1 MFVLEVKQNT
11 YVNAYDSTT
20 KQDLGDESGE
30 YELQPGSYPIREFD
44 VDINQ
49 VYCMT
54 IIKDNKLI
62 QIEFCDDCEDDDSLT
77 NYLEIKYLK
86 GGKQCLE

>member
-11 YVNAYDSTT
+11 YVNAFDSTT

-49 VYCMT
+49 VCCMT
-54 IIKDNKLI
+54 IIKDNKPIEI
-62 QIEFCDDCEDDDSLT
+62 QFLDEGDEADDPLT
-77 NYLEIKYLK
+77 DYLEIKYLK
-86 GGKQCLE
+86 QFNF

>member
-11 YVNAYDSTT
+11 YVNACDSTT
-20 KQDLGDESGE
+20 KQDLGNESGE
-30 YELQPGSYPIREFD
+30 YELQPGSYPICEFD

-49 VYCMT
+49 VYYMT
-54 IIKDNKLI
+54 IIKDNKPIEI
-62 QIEFCDDCEDDDSLT
+62 QFFDDCEDDDPLT

-86 GGKQCLE
+86 Q

>member
-11 YVNAYDSTT
+11 YVNAFDSTT
-20 KQDLGDESGE
+20 KQELGDESGE
-30 YELQPGSYPIREFD
+30 YELQPGLYPIREFD
-44 VDINQ
+44 VDINE

-62 QIEFCDDCEDDDSLT
+62 EIQFGDYCEDDDSLT
-77 NYLEIKYLK
+77 NYLEIKYSK
-86 GGKQCLE
+86 GGKQ

>member
-11 YVNAYDSTT
+11 YVNACDSTT

-30 YELQPGSYPIREFD
+30 YELQPGLYPIREFD

-54 IIKDNKLI
+54 IIKDNKHIEI
-62 QIEFCDDCEDDDSLT
+62 QFCDDCEDDDPLT
-77 NYLEIKYLK
+77 NYLEIKYS
-86 GGKQCLE
+86 KQFNL

>member
-11 YVNAYDSTT
+11 YVNAYDSKT

-30 YELQPGSYPIREFD
+30 YELQPGLYPIREFD
-44 VDINQ
+44 VDINE

-62 QIEFCDDCEDDDSLT
+62 EIQFGDYCEDDDSLA

-86 GGKQCLE
+86 QFNL

>member
-11 YVNAYDSTT
+11 YVNAFDSIT
-20 KQDLGDESGE
+20 KKDLGNDSGE
-30 YELQPGSYPIREFD
+30 YELQPGLYPIREFD
-44 VDINQ
+44 ENVNE

-54 IIKDNKLI
+54 IIKDNKPIEI
-62 QIEFCDDCEDDDSLT
+62 QFGDYCEDDDPLT

-86 GGKQCLE
+86 QQNL

>member
-11 YVNAYDSTT
+11 YVNAFDSTT
-20 KQDLGDESGE
+20 KQKLGDESGE
-30 YELQPGSYPIREFD
+30 YELQPGLYPIREFD
-44 VDINQ
+44 VDINE

-62 QIEFCDDCEDDDSLT
+62 EIQFGDYCEDDDSLT
-77 NYLEIKYLK
+77 NYLEIKYSK
-86 GGKQCLE
+86 GGK

>member
-11 YVNAYDSTT
+11 YVNAFDSTT
-20 KQDLGDESGE
+20 EQDLGDESGE
-30 YELQPGSYPIREFD
+30 YELQPGLYSIREFD
-44 VDINQ
+44 VDINE

-54 IIKDNKLI
+54 IIKDNKPIEI
-62 QIEFCDDCEDDDSLT
+62 QFGDYCEDDDSLT

-86 GGKQCLE
+86 QFNL

>member
-1 MFVLEVKQNT
+1 MFFEVKQNT
-11 YVNAYDSTT
+11 YVNACDSTT

-30 YELQPGSYPIREFD
+30 YELQPGLYPIREFD
-44 VDINQ
+44 VDINE

-62 QIEFCDDCEDDDSLT
+62 EIQFGDYCEDDDSLT
-77 NYLEIKYLK
+77 NYLEIKYSK
-86 GGKQCLE
+86 GGK

>member
-1 MFVLEVKQNT
+1 MFVLEVKQNI
-11 YVNAYDSTT
+11 YVNAYDSKT
-20 KQDLGDESGE
+20 KQDLGNDSGE
-30 YELQPGSYPIREFD
+30 YKLQPGLYPIREFD

-62 QIEFCDDCEDDDSLT
+62 QIQFFDDCEDDDSLT

-86 GGKQCLE
+86 GDKS

>member
-1 MFVLEVKQNT
+1 M
-11 YVNAYDSTT
+11 
-20 KQDLGDESGE
+20 
-30 YELQPGSYPIREFD
+30 QPGLYPIREFD

-54 IIKDNKLI
+54 IIKDNKPIEI
-62 QIEFCDDCEDDDSLT
+62 QFGDYCEDDDSLT

-86 GGKQCLE
+86 QFNL

>member
-11 YVNAYDSTT
+11 YVNAYDSKT
-20 KQDLGDESGE
+20 KQDLGNDTGE
-30 YELQPGSYPIREFD
+30 YKLQPGLYPIREFD

-62 QIEFCDDCEDDDSLT
+62 EIQFCDDCEDDDPLT

-86 GGKQCLE
+86 Q